1 MKNLLLI
8 SNSTNPGESYLG
20 WPKEDIKN
28 FCEKFNV
35 KKVLFIPYAGVNI
48 RPAHVVP
55 GQPFSVKD
63 SYNAY
68 EKKVSSVYAEFGVKI
83 QSIHRVKCPIEAVIK
98 AECIAVGGG
107 NTFHLV
113 HTLHK
118 LGLMDAIRER
128 VVNGMPYMGWSAGSN
143 IACPSLKTTN
153 DMPIIEPERFDC
165 LNVIPFQINPH
176 YTEQN
181 LVGHGGETRR
191 DRILEFLSVNRDIYV
206 VGLRERCI
214 LNVENNKMTLI
225 GPHPLKV
232 FKYGMEMDLTNDQN
246 LDFLLK

>member
-1 MKNLLLI
+1 MQ
-8 SNSTNPGESYLG
+8 YL
-20 WPKEDIKN
+20 
-28 FCEKFNV
+28 
-35 KKVLFIPYAGVNI
+35 
-48 RPAHVVP
+48 
-55 GQPFSVKD
+55 
-63 SYNAY
+63 
-68 EKKVSSVYAEFGVKI
+68 
-83 QSIHRVKCPIEAVIK
+83 

-191 DRILEFLSVNRDIYV
+191 DRILEFLSVNRDMYV

>member
-35 KKVLFIPYAGVNI
+35 KTVLFIPYAGVNI
-48 RPAHVVP
+48 RPSDVEP
-55 GQPFSVKD
+55 GQPFSIEA
-63 SYNAY
+63 SYDMY
-68 EKKVSSVYAEFGVKI
+68 EKKVSAVYAEFGVQIK
-83 QSIHRVKCPIEAVIK
+83 SIHHEKCPIEAVIK

-107 NTFHLV
+107 NTFYLV

-153 DMPIIEPERFDC
+153 DMPIIEPESFDC
-165 LNVIPFQINPH
+165 LGVVPFQINPH

-191 DRILEFLSVNRDIYV
+191 DRILEFLAANRDIYV

-214 LNVENNKMTLI
+214 LYVENDKITHI

-232 FKYGMEMDLTNDQN
+232 FKYGMEDDLDNTKD
-246 LDFLLK
+246 LAFLLK